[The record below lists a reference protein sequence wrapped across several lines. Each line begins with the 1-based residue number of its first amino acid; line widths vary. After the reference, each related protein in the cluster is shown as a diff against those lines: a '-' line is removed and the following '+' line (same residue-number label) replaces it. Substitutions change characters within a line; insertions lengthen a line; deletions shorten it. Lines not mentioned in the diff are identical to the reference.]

1 LYNSKHIQLVLMSL
15 RPGEEIGEEVHTEND
30 QFFRI
35 EGGHRKCII
44 DGNEYEIKDGDA
56 IVIPSGAKHN
66 VLNIDNQTD
75 LKMYTLYAPPHH
87 KDGTVRAT
95 KKKQRIMRQ
104 NLMGKLRNNC
114 WETENSVNCISFLC
128 CECHSSFLALEQHQ
142 FHNRSSMLHCSLK
155 FMIMLWPKHLI
166 IIIIRQILPILIGI
180 DISKA

>member
-1 LYNSKHIQLVLMSL
+1 MKGYNTNIEKDTLNNNNFRKVLYTSKHLQFVLMSL

-35 EGGHRKCII
+35 EGGHGKCII

-87 KDGTVRAT
+87 KDGIVRAT
-95 KKKQRIMRQ
+95 KKEAEDNEAEFDRKT
-104 NLMGKLRNNC
+104 
-114 WETENSVNCISFLC
+114 TE
-128 CECHSSFLALEQHQ
+128 
-142 FHNRSSMLHCSLK
+142 
-155 FMIMLWPKHLI
+155 
-166 IIIIRQILPILIGI
+166 
-180 DISKA
+180 

>member
-1 LYNSKHIQLVLMSL
+1 MKGYNTNIEKDTLSNNNFRKILYTSKHIQLVLMSL

-30 QFFRI
+30 QLFRI
-35 EGGHRKCII
+35 EGGHGKCII

-75 LKMYTLYAPPHH
+75 LKMYTTGLYGLL
-87 KDGTVRAT
+87 KR
-95 KKKQRIMRQ
+95 KQRIMRQ

-114 WETENSVNCISFLC
+114 WETENSVNYISFFC
-128 CECHSSFLALEQHQ
+128 CECHSSFLVLEQHQ

-155 FMIMLWPKHLI
+155 FMIML
-166 IIIIRQILPILIGI
+166 
-180 DISKA
+180 